1 MTVIIRP
8 SFRLPV
14 DGTAVFTAV
23 RRRYGTL
30 GRPVA
35 QGRDGTVI
43 RPSVRPTVLDGYGDD
58 PYLSVA
64 LELAGKVAEI
74 VKEAPLVAP
83 DMKMTNEKRDV
94 LAAYITALSG
104 DVCATVLQMEATNHS
119 DLIQRLTGDLKT
131 YADLIFKA
139 SNIVHKYKRQG
150 TFLHVA
156 THKQLGG
163 EIDKINQEL
172 TAFGARFRNNR
183 LVDLAINVNSN
194 TETLGKIHDA
204 VTKEKLE
211 KWLLSPPDMT
221 KKQHATAE
229 LRKDGTGLWFLEGDK
244 FIEWHNNPGLLWIE
258 GHSGAGKSVLCSAV
272 ISQLGADE
280 NSFQATEIQRR
291 SPAMAYFYFDFR
303 YKETQNVEIALRHI
317 ILQLSAQCPDPYK
330 CLDSHYAAGRTLPS
344 YKDLQKI
351 IPELLRELGRTY
363 IIMDALD
370 ECDADDHDR
379 LVELIS
385 TFRQWTE
392 TPLHVFFTSQTREI
406 FTAGFKGVP
415 NIALKYS
422 VTHEDI
428 RLFVCTQIQSNHKY
442 KIWRPHVERITE
454 DIAHKSDGM
463 FRLADCLLT
472 EVSRCRYPRQLETTL
487 KNLPTTLFDVYDRF
501 LDAVS
506 PPEDLVYVTAA
517 LRWIMF
523 AAEEITLA
531 ELADAISFDFSNP
544 DQYTHEPDR
553 RESNASAIFD
563 WLEGLVIKS
572 TKRHTTTY
580 VVLAHSSVQE
590 YATSTHFRDK
600 FHCTLSE
607 ESSHA
612 FIARTCISYFLGFS
626 NHPLPDDAAPA
637 DPLSQYAAQH
647 WLHHMIPCDA
657 ETGLF
662 SQAMQVFEEGSEQY
676 KALCRSRENPILSWE
691 LPRLTG
697 SPLHICSDA
706 GYIKGVQA
714 LLTTCTNID
723 LMPDEYGTALTVAC
737 AKGRTNIVALLL
749 QKGAD
754 PNILSSYHGS
764 ALTVACTSGYIEIAR
779 LLLDSGADINL
790 GALGAACERGNIEG
804 VRLLV
809 EHGANINQPGGSYG
823 SALGYASSIG
833 GTVDVIRFLLKSG
846 ADVNLPGGK
855 FGSPLACACHGGKA
869 ANVRLL
875 LESGADINLPA
886 GDYGSVLGAA
896 VSFVSPYRVDGYL
909 KIMHLLF
916 EHGID
921 MKRHG
926 NPALKLAVNLDFKQY
941 SDTDYEA
948 ELESTR
954 LQIVHLLR
962 EKGAV
967 LDSENEVETGGAKSE

>member
-1 MTVIIRP
+1 M
-8 SFRLPV
+8 
-14 DGTAVFTAV
+14 A
-23 RRRYGTL
+23 
-30 GRPVA
+30 
-35 QGRDGTVI
+35 
-43 RPSVRPTVLDGYGDD
+43 
-58 PYLSVA
+58 A
-64 LELAGKVAEI
+64 L
-74 VKEAPLVAP
+74 
-83 DMKMTNEKRDV
+83 
-94 LAAYITALSG
+94 
-104 DVCATVLQMEATNHS
+104 
-119 DLIQRLTGDLKT
+119 
-131 YADLIFKA
+131 
-139 SNIVHKYKRQG
+139 
-150 TFLHVA
+150 
-156 THKQLGG
+156 
-163 EIDKINQEL
+163 
-172 TAFGARFRNNR
+172 
-183 LVDLAINVNSN
+183 
-194 TETLGKIHDA
+194 
-204 VTKEKLE
+204 
-211 KWLLSPPDMT
+211 PPDMT
-221 KKQHATAE
+221 KKHHATAQ

-244 FIEWHNNPGLLWIE
+244 FIEWYNNPGLLWIE

-272 ISQLGADE
+272 ISQLIADE
-280 NSFQATEIQRR
+280 KPFQATGIQRR

-303 YKETQNVEIALRHI
+303 YEETQNVEIALRHI

-392 TPLHVFFTSQTREI
+392 TPLHIFFTSQTREI
-406 FTAGFKGVP
+406 FTTGFKGVP

-428 RLFVCTQIQSNHKY
+428 RLFVRTQIQSNHKY
-442 KIWRPHVERITE
+442 KIWRPHVDRITE

-472 EVSRCRYPRQLETTL
+472 EVSRCRYPSQLETTL

-523 AAEEITLA
+523 AAREITLA
-531 ELADAISFDFSNP
+531 QLADAISFDFSNP

-563 WLEGLVIKS
+563 WLEGLVAKS
-572 TKRHTTTY
+572 TKSAEWDKNTY

-590 YATSTHFRDK
+590 YTTSTHFRDK
-600 FHCTLSE
+600 FNCALSE

-626 NHPLPDDAAPA
+626 NHPLPDDTAPA
-637 DPLSQYAAQH
+637 DPLSQYAAWH

-723 LMPDEYGTALTVAC
+723 LMPDEYGTALTIAC
-737 AKGRTNIVALLL
+737 AKDRTNIVALLL

-754 PNILSSYHGS
+754 PNILSSHHGS
-764 ALTVACTSGYIEIAR
+764 ALAVACMFGYIEIVRLLVDSGANVNLLTSSFGSALSVTFRASSNSSSSSSIEIAR
-779 LLLDSGADINL
+779 LLLDSGADINT
-790 GALGAACERGNIEG
+790 GALGAACESDNIES
-804 VRLLV
+804 VRFLV
-809 EHGANINQPGGSYG
+809 EHGADINQPGGYYG
-823 SALGYASSIG
+823 SALGRASFR
-833 GTVDVIRFLLKSG
+833 GTVDVIRFLLESG

-855 FGSPLACACHGGKA
+855 FGSPLGCACHGGQA
-869 ANVRLL
+869 ASVRLL
-875 LESGADINLPA
+875 LESGADINLSA

-896 VSFVSPYRVDGYL
+896 VSFLSPYRVDGYL
-909 KIMHLLF
+909 KIVHLLF
-916 EHGID
+916 EHGAD
-921 MKRHG
+921 VKRHG
-926 NPALKLAVNLDFKQY
+926 NPALKLAMSLDFKGY
-941 SDTDYEA
+941 RDANYAA
-948 ELESTR
+948 ELESAR
-954 LQIVHLLR
+954 LRIIHLLQ
-962 EKGAV
+962 EKGVV